1 MNQTT
6 TLETEGMLKN
16 NLSFH
21 NLPYLY
27 EIKETQLLHYQNEH
41 SPLNLSTV
49 LCEDDILEMHT
60 TKLTV
65 LSTISILTL
74 ISNGAIMVAIL
85 TRNKKVLS
93 HHLYICPILTGL
105 AKFKEGPKPGDCYWV
120 AVTGEE
126 CPHTIFLPFI
136 QRLWF
141 DFFCIFFDPTDYL
154 IDITLCCGPCTHFK
168 QLQ

>member
-1 MNQTT
+1 MTQTT

-85 TRNKKVLS
+85 TRNKKVLRRLKLS
-93 HHLYICPILTGL
+93 YQSIAPICDNTLYS
-105 AKFKEGPKPGDCYWV
+105 
-120 AVTGEE
+120 
-126 CPHTIFLPFI
+126 
-136 QRLWF
+136 
-141 DFFCIFFDPTDYL
+141 FCS
-154 IDITLCCGPCTHFK
+154 
-168 QLQ
+168 